1 MVDIT
6 KLVTLVLDV
15 DLVVVLEQEKH
26 LLVHRRPIVYVPK
39 TLVLVP
45 LVLLLPEQR
54 VPHMVP
60 QFARLVP
67 MDTTKL
73 VVPVLDVDLDVVREQ
88 EKQRLVRRQLIVHV
102 HPIRVLVQMVQLP
115 LVQLVL
121 PMVPAFV
128 RPVPVDISKM
138 LTTFVPLSYRRIIP
152 MDV

>member
-1 MVDIT
+1 MVPTFVRPVMVDIT

-26 LLVHRRPIVYVPK
+26 LLVLRRPIVYVPK

-73 VVPVLDVDLDVVREQ
+73 
-88 EKQRLVRRQLIVHV
+88 
-102 HPIRVLVQMVQLP
+102 
-115 LVQLVL
+115 
-121 PMVPAFV
+121 
-128 RPVPVDISKM
+128 
-138 LTTFVPLSYRRIIP
+138 
-152 MDV
+152 